1 MPFDT
6 VTSLRDLKSE
16 LYLAANAIG
25 LTVDCPSDGL
35 FTAQIAIVAE
45 APGTRETETNSPL
58 VGGSGRFLWD
68 VLRKQNLTR
77 NSVYITNAVKR
88 RLITEDEN
96 PNRAGVPTNELSHWA
111 AILRQELECL
121 PNLKLIVALGNVAMD
136 ALIGET
142 GITNWRG
149 SVVNTKIGDR
159 SIPVLCSFN
168 PAMIM
173 REPKWDM
180 IFRFDLGK
188 IKRIMDGTFKSPH
201 ISVKYNMT
209 YDDARHELEKLHVAG
224 VAGVPIA
231 VDIETIAN
239 ETACIGFAASNTE
252 AVCFN
257 FRSQRENLYSIEQ
270 ELELRMRLAEL
281 LADRR
286 VKFIAQNGNF
296 DCYWLWYKD
305 RIRVHGIWIDT
316 MLAHHLLY
324 PPIPHSLGF
333 ITSQYTDLPFYKDEG
348 KEWRETGDINQFW
361 EYNGKDCCAT
371 RQAALKMLDELRTR
385 QLDEFFFRHV
395 MRLQSH
401 LVAMTVLGI
410 KVDIDLKATL
420 HEQIGDDVDIKRKRF
435 VELAR
440 EATGDPTLDVNPA
453 SPKQLARLFFNDLKL
468 VGRGV
473 STNKENR
480 DRMKKHPRTTS
491 AARAMLTA
499 LDEWSEENKFFGTY
513 VKMVIDEDGR
523 VRCEYKQTGVQSA
536 PGRLSSASVMW
547 GSGGNLQNQPE
558 RAKEMY
564 IADDGYEFSYFD
576 MSQIEARI
584 VAWKARIDTWI
595 RQFEQARLDGK
606 YDAHRALAS
615 EMFKVPY
622 DEVPEKDRDADGKP
636 TIRFIAKRC
645 RHGLNYRMAADRLST
660 VTGLSALEADKA
672 YRIYHRTTPEIMV
685 WWDDTEKEVRRN
697 KKLVNAFGREWLLLE
712 RIDEDSLSAII
723 AFYPQSTAGDK
734 VAQVIYQCHEDP
746 EWPRYPDSRLR
757 AHVVLNIHD
766 ALIAL
771 NRIEDGPLVRA
782 IMKRH
787 AESPI
792 PINGV
797 PLIVPAEFGV
807 SVPDANGVRRWSTIK
822 KIK

>member
-111 AILRQELECL
+111 AILRQELDCL

-224 VAGVPIA
+224 AAGVPIA

-257 FRSQRENLYSIEQ
+257 FRSQRENLYSVEQ

-385 QLDEFFFRHV
+385 QIDEFFFGHV

-480 DRMKKHPRTTS
+480 DRMRKHPRTTS

-584 VAWKARIDTWI
+584 VAWKANIDAWI
-595 RQFEQARLDGK
+595 AQFEQARLDGK

-622 DEVPEKDRDADGKP
+622 DEVPEKDRDAEGKP

-645 RHGLNYRMAADRLST
+645 RHGLNYRMQSDRLAT

-746 EWPRYPDSRLR
+746 EWPRYPDGRLR

-792 PINGV
+792 PINGR